1 MVQKNIDASFLRKSG
16 LKPTRQRLL
25 LSKLLFSKGD
35 KHFTAE
41 EIRKLV
47 VNKGAKISLAT
58 IYNNLNQMVEVG
70 LLKKRQVTKGG
81 VYFDNNVSNHY
92 HLFDEE
98 NNTLIDIPSTS
109 IRFSK
114 LPKLPKNKKIKNI
127 NLLINLT
134 KNK

>member
-47 VNKGAKISLAT
+47 LTKGAKISLAT
-58 IYNNLNQMVEVG
+58 IYNNLNQMVDVG
-70 LLKKRQVTKGG
+70 LLKKRQVEKGG